1 MKVIKGGY
9 IMKTNFHLQ
18 QGNILKTRI
27 APMLVLL
34 LILCSGPVYSQNEE
48 SIPSV
53 TTAKSRSVDLIKPP
67 LKRHWVD
74 LGVGIGLDYGGFVG
88 IKGAFLPIPNLSVFG
103 SAGYYLIGLGWNTGI
118 TWHILAPGPK
128 RWIRPNLKLMYGTNG
143 ATVVSGAKS
152 YNKIFT
158 GLTPGFG
165 IELRFGRG
173 KRNGFDLDINVPIHG
188 ADFHNQV
195 NRMRSDERLVGDIKT
210 FPVAISFGYHH
221 AF

>member
-1 MKVIKGGY
+1 MKKVNQISKCGNQSSLLS
-9 IMKTNFHLQ
+9 IITWTLVAFLFISTTCHAQMEDSKLQ
-18 QGNILKTRI
+18 
-27 APMLVLL
+27 
-34 LILCSGPVYSQNEE
+34 
-48 SIPSV
+48 
-53 TTAKSRSVDLIKPP
+53 RSTPTLD
-67 LKRHWVD
+67 RHWVD
-74 LGVGIGLDYGGFVG
+74 LGVGVGLDYGGFVG

-188 ADFHNQV
+188 NDFHNQV
-195 NRMRSDERLVGDIKT
+195 DRMKSDERLVGAIKIL
-210 FPVAISFGYHH
+210 PVAISFGYHH

>member
-1 MKVIKGGY
+1 MKKANQISKCGNQSLLFSIITWALVAFLFISTTCHAQKQDSE
-9 IMKTNFHLQ
+9 LQ
-18 QGNILKTRI
+18 
-27 APMLVLL
+27 
-34 LILCSGPVYSQNEE
+34 
-48 SIPSV
+48 
-53 TTAKSRSVDLIKPP
+53 RSKPT
-67 LKRHWVD
+67 LDRHWVD
-74 LGVGIGLDYGGFVG
+74 LGIGVGLDYGGFVG

-143 ATVVSGAKS
+143 ATVVSGAES

-158 GLTPGFG
+158 GFTPGFG

-188 ADFHNQV
+188 TDFHNQV
-195 NRMRSDERLVGDIKT
+195 NRMRRDERLVGAIKLL
-210 FPVAISFGYHH
+210 PVAISFGYHH
-221 AF
+221 EF